1 MSVLIPFEVA
11 DIYRAGREAIKAVL
25 ELSGTPAE
33 FEALIYIV
41 GRIPIRGIRVT
52 SRLRL
57 SRPCR
62 PFEILR
68 GSPTLQVAGST
79 PRLQIMGSVSEGARH
94 TGRGMELR
102 QRDCRS

>member
-52 SRLRL
+52 SRL
-57 SRPCR
+57 
-62 PFEILR
+62 
-68 GSPTLQVAGST
+68 
-79 PRLQIMGSVSEGARH
+79 
-94 TGRGMELR
+94 
-102 QRDCRS
+102 